1 MKNLKKA
8 RKAKGLTAEQL
19 AKQVGYST
27 GTINKY
33 EQGFYEPDLKTL
45 IKLSELL
52 DCSVDYLIGNEKG
65 ITISQSEYK
74 NLKNAQE
81 SLNKAMN
88 PINNR
93 IQNVNINGSNNK
105 IIIGNNNKTKGE

>member
-19 AKQVGYST
+19 AQLLHFSK
-27 GTINKY
+27 GTINGY
-33 EQGFYEPDLKTL
+33 EQEIREPDLQTL

-74 NLKNAQE
+74 NLKSAQE